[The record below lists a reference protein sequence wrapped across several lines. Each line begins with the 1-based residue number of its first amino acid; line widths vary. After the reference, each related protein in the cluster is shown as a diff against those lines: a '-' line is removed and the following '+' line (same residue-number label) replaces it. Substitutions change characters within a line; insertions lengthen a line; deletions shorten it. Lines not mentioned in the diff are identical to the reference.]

1 MMKKILTILAVL
13 VALALPYGVAQ
24 AGSMLDGGAFG
35 MVSFAGNVTI
45 NPSFGY
51 YPAVKAEFG
60 VGKFVF
66 EGSVGG
72 VFAGEV
78 PEQVVGV
85 GGAFQLLQ
93 FGMPFDAKKDGMLY
107 LYLMG
112 GVSSAQGTYSLI
124 VDGSQYKIGPKLW
137 FDFDALSPTSN
148 KVSLY
153 LAVPFMTAKV
163 PEGATFDLQS
173 VTYLA
178 VEGGVSIG
186 I

>member
-1 MMKKILTILAVL
+1 MKKLLTVLAVTA
-13 VALALPYGVAQ
+13 ALALPLKAQ

-35 MVSFAGNVTI
+35 MISFAGNVTI

-60 VGKFVF
+60 FGRFMI

-72 VFAGEV
+72 VFAGEA
-78 PEQVVGV
+78 PDQVIGV
-85 GGAFQLLQ
+85 GGAGQLLQ
-93 FGMPFDAKKDGMLY
+93 FGLPWDKQKDGMCY

-112 GVSSAQGTYSLI
+112 GISSAQGTYALI
-124 VDGSQYKIGPKLW
+124 VDGTTYKIGPKVY
-137 FDFDALSPTSN
+137 FDFDAKAEHPN

-153 LAVPFMTAKV
+153 LAMPFMTAKV
-163 PEGATFDLQS
+163 PAGETLSLQNI
-173 VTYLA
+173 TYLA
-178 VEGGVSIG
+178 VEGGISIG